1 LQISYIYICDISKK
15 ILKQYKNAD
24 SKRGPA
30 VLAAAVGYL
39 TAGAKLETF
48 GGMVVGIRKF
58 KERTCFRV
66 RGLHCTVWFRS
77 LPRAKYP
84 EDYMLS

>member
-1 LQISYIYICDISKK
+1 VLLLSFFLANLIYIYICDISKK

-30 VLAAAVGYL
+30 VLAAVEYL

-58 KERTCFRV
+58 KERTA
-66 RGLHCTVWFRS
+66 L
-77 LPRAKYP
+77 
-84 EDYMLS
+84 E

>member
-30 VLAAAVGYL
+30 VLAAVEYL

-58 KERTCFRV
+58 KERTA
-66 RGLHCTVWFRS
+66 L
-77 LPRAKYP
+77 
-84 EDYMLS
+84 E